1 LRFTTLL
8 TLRFTTLGESYL
20 DITLQNVLWAALGL
34 AGTTALAIL
43 VTRLVNWVLD
53 RRSALVVEVRANDV
67 FNSKKLLNDLKEE
80 TRSVVTNWEE
90 QKKLPFYRY
99 DKYTRFFEN
108 EKYLKIAAT
117 NNTPKKLTGLTMS
130 LAGVGDPML
139 QIDEG
144 DVVEIPGRTPAA
156 LVDLQPGRTININV
170 LTRNFPTYT
179 NQAMREAIVFS
190 SDEHVRVRY
199 KFPAPANIEYNM
211 ILRRNGAKIIFG
223 AIIFPIILFGVA
235 LGLEMLLKK
244 P

>member
-1 LRFTTLL
+1 
-8 TLRFTTLGESYL
+8 L

-67 FNSKKLLNDLKEE
+67 FNSKKLLNDLKED
-80 TRSVVTNWEE
+80 TRSVVTNWQE
-90 QKKLPFYRY
+90 QKQLPFDRY
-99 DKYTRFFEN
+99 DKYTKFFVS

-117 NNTPKKLTGLTMS
+117 NKTPKKLTGLTMS
-130 LAGVGDPML
+130 LYRGGDHMM

-144 DVVEIPGRTPAA
+144 DVVEIPGGTPAA

-170 LTRNFPTYT
+170 LTRSQFPTYT
-179 NQAMREAIVFS
+179 NRAMREAIVFS

-199 KFPAPANIEYNM
+199 KFPAPANIEFNM
-211 ILRRNGAKIIFG
+211 MLWRNGVKIILG
-223 AIIFPIILFGVA
+223 AIIFFKRRARSRNAVKEAVTTASTPTVDI
-235 LGLEMLLKK
+235 
-244 P
+244 